1 MNMTTEPDYG
11 VSCFNPE
18 GVHELVGTEWRH
30 TMNDAQR
37 HELFVKLNKLSVLIA
52 KNANKTEQGKDL
64 TREDWKEA
72 AALFNDCTSL
82 SYP

>member
-1 MNMTTEPDYG
+1 
-11 VSCFNPE
+11 
-18 GVHELVGTEWRH
+18 
-30 TMNDAQR
+30 MNDAQR
-37 HELFVKLNKLSVLIA
+37 HELFVKLNKVSVLIA

-82 SYP
+82 SCP